1 MLTKRK
7 AFPTHVTKK
16 RTEVFLAKIKRILRA
31 NEAKKKKEKKGDEK
45 TGIITNINTARSEQM
60 RKSPGKDWL

>member
-1 MLTKRK
+1 MKQK
-7 AFPTHVTKK
+7 
-16 RTEVFLAKIKRILRA
+16 
-31 NEAKKKKEKKGDEK
+31 KKKKEKKGDEK